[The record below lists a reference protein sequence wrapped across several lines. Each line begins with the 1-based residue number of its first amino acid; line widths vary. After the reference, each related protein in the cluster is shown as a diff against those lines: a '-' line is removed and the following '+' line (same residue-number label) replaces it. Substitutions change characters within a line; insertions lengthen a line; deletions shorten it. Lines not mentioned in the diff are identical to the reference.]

1 MNINDPFYCIQ
12 MTKPYMFG
20 QNERFGG
27 HRKCAVSAII
37 AVKNNTIN
45 GGWKEFVFVVVTVL

>member
-1 MNINDPFYCIQ
+1 